1 MLVQRPQ
8 LTPEERAAKEERRR
22 KREAAKQK
30 RRMVEEA
37 ITARAAWLEEQRLLA
52 AGIAAGGTSRA
63 SSVCSYAV
71 SDSDLSEAGL
81 KRGTFTCHC
90 PYCRT
95 WRKAQEQDEWE
106 AHKQAQLG

>member
-1 MLVQRPQ
+1 MRTQ
-8 LTPEERAAKEERRR
+8 LTPQERAAKEERRR
-22 KREAAKQK
+22 KREAAQEK
-30 RRMVEEA
+30 RRILEQS
-37 ITARAAWLEEQRLLA
+37 ITERAAWLEEQRLLA
-52 AGIAAGGTSRA
+52 AGIAGTATSRA

-90 PYCRT
+90 PYCST